1 MIKVTDEEIRCNCG
15 ILPGSYRSYTAKE
28 TMALG
33 LFYMAFNDWIYDLHD
48 LPVDLS
54 KMSSDRWNRIAIF
67 SRKDGWHP
75 AYTYLGSAYVQGIS
89 LHSVCICKPVA
100 A

>member
-28 TMALG
+28 TM
-33 LFYMAFNDWIYDLHD
+33 
-48 LPVDLS
+48 PVDLS

>member
-33 LFYMAFNDWIYDLHD
+33 LF
-48 LPVDLS
+48 
-54 KMSSDRWNRIAIF
+54 
-67 SRKDGWHP
+67 
-75 AYTYLGSAYVQGIS
+75 
-89 LHSVCICKPVA
+89 
-100 A
+100 